1 MLISSG
7 SLCTRYCSNNL
18 ATSTDE
24 HSLGKETMR
33 LAGRNKM
40 KAEEWYLIMQMFTG
54 VYGVYVGLPAISMEK
69 GF

>member
-24 HSLGKETMR
+24 HSLRKGPRDWQEQNEDR
-33 LAGRNKM
+33 
-40 KAEEWYLIMQMFTG
+40 G
-54 VYGVYVGLPAISMEK
+54 VVFHPIPVIHD
-69 GF
+69 